1 MKDSLIIQPFHKP
14 VSGSIQLPGSKSI
27 TNRAL
32 ALAAIS
38 NTQVTLQ
45 GALFSEDTSIMV
57 DSLQKLGFS
66 IQDDE
71 GIKSITIGGLSG
83 KIPNAEA
90 ELYVGNAGTAARF
103 LTALLCLREGGRYE
117 LDGSPAMRER
127 PMQGLLDALEKHG
140 ACKVTYRD
148 KEGHFPFM
156 LETKG
161 LSGGYLEVDASASSQ
176 ILSALLIVAPL
187 AEGEPLIVNIL
198 GETVSHPFID
208 MTLAMMEQFGEDPEI
223 GGHTGPFK
231 FRCGPYTAPSETYQI
246 EPDATAASYFMALPW
261 VVGGELAL
269 LKCGHIELQGDIR
282 FLDVLGQLGGNFDEE
297 GGTLQVKY
305 PQRLTDGFAQN
316 FNPISDTFLTL
327 AALSPLLDKELT
339 IKGIAHTRK
348 QETDRIAAMATE
360 LGKLGQKVTET
371 DDSLTVHP
379 DIDAMIAKTKDAPLG
394 IDTYHD
400 HRVAMSFG
408 ILGCYDLHG
417 DGRPWL
423 EIRNPGCCAK
433 TFPNFFDVLESL
445 RG

>member
-1 MKDSLIIQPFHKP
+1 MNDSLIIQPFSKP
-14 VSGSIQLPGSKSI
+14 VSGSVQLPGSKSI
-27 TNRAL
+27 TNRTL

-38 NTQVTLQ
+38 GSKVTLE
-45 GALFSEDTSIMV
+45 GALFSEDTRIMV

-66 IQDDE
+66 VQDDE
-71 GIKSITIGGLSG
+71 TAKSITIEGRSG
-83 KIPNAEA
+83 TIPNAEA

-103 LTALLCLREGGRYE
+103 LTALLCLRDGGCYD

-127 PMQGLLDALEKHG
+127 PMRGLLDALEKHG
-140 ACKVTYRD
+140 ACKVTYKGKD
-148 KEGHFPFM
+148 GHFPFT

-208 MTLAMMEQFGEDPEI
+208 MTLGMMEQFGEDPEI

-231 FRCGPYTAPSETYQI
+231 FRCGPYTAPGASYQI

-261 VVGGELAL
+261 VVGGELL
-269 LKCGHIELQGDIR
+269 LPKCGHIELQGDIR
-282 FLDVLGQLGGNFDEE
+282 FLDVLGQLGGSFDEE
-297 GGTLQVKY
+297 SGTLQVKY
-305 PQRLTDGFAQN
+305 PHRLIDGFTQN

-327 AALSPLLDKELT
+327 AALSPLLNTELT
-339 IKGIAHTRK
+339 ITGIAHTRK

-360 LGKLGQKVTET
+360 LEKLGQNVTET
-371 DDSLTVHP
+371 EDSLTVHP
-379 DIDAMIAKTKDAPLG
+379 DVEAMIALTKDAPLG

-423 EIRNPGCCAK
+423 EIHNPACCAK

-445 RG
+445 RS